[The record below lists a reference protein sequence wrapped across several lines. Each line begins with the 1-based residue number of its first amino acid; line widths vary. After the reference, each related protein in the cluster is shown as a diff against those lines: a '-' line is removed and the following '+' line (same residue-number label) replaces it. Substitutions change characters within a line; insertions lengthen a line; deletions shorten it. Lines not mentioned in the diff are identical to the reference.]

1 MGPRLITE
9 GGNLHPLAPPPPEDV
24 QESAAMLPL
33 NVLEQI
39 ADILKD
45 EPFDIVLEFL
55 DPTSSSSL
63 LKLEG
68 ISK

>member
-1 MGPRLITE
+1 
-9 GGNLHPLAPPPPEDV
+9 
-24 QESAAMLPL
+24 MLPL